1 MPTLILDTIVNAP
14 IAIVFDLAR
23 SIDLHMYSTKK
34 TNEKAIS
41 GVTSGLIEAGQ
52 TVQWRAKH
60 LGVYQTLTVQ
70 ITKMEKPYFF
80 EDKMIQGIFQTMDHQ
95 HLFEA
100 QVDGTVLMRDVFHF
114 RAPLGPLGWFAE
126 WSFLTVYMKRFLE
139 ERNRIIK
146 VVAES
151 GDYVHYC

>member
-1 MPTLILDTIVNAP
+1 MPTLVLDTIINAP

-34 TNEKAIS
+34 TNEQAIM

-52 TVQWRAKH
+52 AVQWRAKH
-60 LGVYQTLTVQ
+60 LGVYQTLTVR

-80 EDKMIQGIFQTMDHQ
+80 EDKMTQGIFQSMDHK
-95 HLFEA
+95 HIFEE
-100 QVDGTVLMRDVFHF
+100 QVDGAVLMRDIFNF
-114 RAPLGPLGWFAE
+114 RAPLGPLGRLAE
-126 WSFLTVYMKRFLE
+126 WSFLTCYMKRFLE

-146 VVAES
+146 AVAES
-151 GDYVHYC
+151 GNYIYYI